1 MEGEP
6 TGEEESTHAATGEE
20 ELEGS
25 GMWLRGIEDISFED
39 DAETPREILELVR
52 NHIEGLDRN
61 AAKRKVLAASSYNEH
76 ILNHTREALF
86 AIARQQRRDCPQGQP
101 KKRTYRANT
110 EPVANRLA
118 EDCCALFQFIEGG
131 RNLAEIKKMF
141 PHGTQN
147 NTWQSPAITRSRGLN
162 TILEEGEDEDV
173 VAKILAENASLRE
186 MLKTEMREVN
196 EKLTSMSN
204 RVKHHEEA
212 RVDVTEHCDRQLKS
226 IQDELATNK
235 GSQLVLSEDI
245 ESMKGKLKKLEATQV
260 RIQTTVSTCNN
271 KILSLETEIHT
282 LQGSAKKSDTEKEAK
297 FGNITKYVQSLAF
310 SLEERIREQEYG
322 LSTTHE
328 RIKEMKERLDYLEP
342 KSSTT
347 SCLTCE
353 TTGQIKSQKMGST
366 TESNQSRRNRSRE
379 KSAEEALN
387 EAQDEDV
394 ITTYLQEARDNPQNP
409 DNTDRNQVNLRHK
422 QKLVHTET
430 GLPGKI
436 SRSGSTEEN
445 CNINQTDEGSIINL
459 DPSPIRNGREKRDEI
474 GQTTTHRV
482 PEQLPVQNKEKTR
495 QQGAVIRSD
504 QSSTG
509 PGDSG
514 RSPEGE
520 NQEERAN
527 AQRRP
532 SKQTNRLQEGRK
544 PENTQ
549 VKTYKEAVTQVQ
561 ERHPPYSNTLE
572 TAEMTLSVGAEG
584 TKEHRKRNPQ
594 SPSIRKDRTQ
604 LHTWERDRVASSV
617 TTVERGDRLQ
627 RRGNKHQPSKHVS
640 TTGAWSYD
648 VPRRGAHREGV
659 DDTQHC
665 DTIGGGAQPLERT
678 TFAGKVTG
686 SPNHTQQ
693 RCIEEN
699 NENSTEFS
707 DFVGIERHRLKRKR
721 FFLGYMKRT
730 ETKKLQDTIYRYADS
745 KGVQLTF
752 VRVMTNKQKD
762 MAFARVN
769 VLLHQAHRVTE
780 ENFWPRGVRCR
791 EWVSERVYKSKETE
805 SGADRIQ
812 GYTHYDRNQ
821 Q

>member
-39 DAETPREILELVR
+39 DEETPREILELVR

-110 EPVANRLA
+110 EPVANRKH
-118 EDCCALFQFIEGG
+118 ETIH
-131 RNLAEIKKMF
+131 K
-141 PHGTQN
+141 TQ
-147 NTWQSPAITRSRGLN
+147 T
-162 TILEEGEDEDV
+162 
-173 VAKILAENASLRE
+173 
-186 MLKTEMREVN
+186 
-196 EKLTSMSN
+196 
-204 RVKHHEEA
+204 
-212 RVDVTEHCDRQLKS
+212 
-226 IQDELATNK
+226 
-235 GSQLVLSEDI
+235 
-245 ESMKGKLKKLEATQV
+245 
-260 RIQTTVSTCNN
+260 
-271 KILSLETEIHT
+271 
-282 LQGSAKKSDTEKEAK
+282 
-297 FGNITKYVQSLAF
+297 
-310 SLEERIREQEYG
+310 
-322 LSTTHE
+322 
-328 RIKEMKERLDYLEP
+328 
-342 KSSTT
+342 
-347 SCLTCE
+347 
-353 TTGQIKSQKMGST
+353 
-366 TESNQSRRNRSRE
+366 
-379 KSAEEALN
+379 
-387 EAQDEDV
+387 
-394 ITTYLQEARDNPQNP
+394 
-409 DNTDRNQVNLRHK
+409 NQVNLRHE
-422 QKLVHTET
+422 QKMVHAET

-445 CNINQTDEGSIINL
+445 CNINQTDEGSIIYL

-482 PEQLPVQNKEKTR
+482 PEQLPVQNKEETR

-520 NQEERAN
+520 NQEEKVN

-572 TAEMTLSVGAEG
+572 TAEMTLSVGAER

-594 SPSIRKDRTQ
+594 SPSIRKDKTQ
-604 LHTWERDRVASSV
+604 QHTWERDRVASSV

-627 RRGNKHQPSKHVS
+627 RRGNKYQPSKHVS
-640 TTGAWSYD
+640 MTGAWSYD

-665 DTIGGGAQPLERT
+665 DTIGGGAQPLERI
-678 TFAGKVTG
+678 TFAGKVAG

-791 EWVSERVYKSKETE
+791 EWVSERVYKTYMPHSGLTIDNYREHLDIMTELWRKYENEGEVIFVGDFNADLGKQGGPRGRGQPSKLGKELWGTLNELDLFSLNLSHLCKGPLHTFQANGDKHLSTIDHILIPYSLSTEAVSCKVIGDCSLNLSDHSPIVASFVNKPNEFEEAVIRPKLNWHRDGDQTIKETYKKRVSERLEANSAPATWSAESIEKDLDTIITVLRTTGEEVIPTNKCKKHQKPYWSPMLTEAHRQQVSAWIQWKVISKEL
-805 SGADRIQ
+805 
-812 GYTHYDRNQ
+812 
-821 Q
+821 